1 MTSQLKAPKKPFPI
15 AGVFLILYALASL
28 TNSLIS
34 LISFIFRDLAL
45 YLEYLGLSDVV
56 INLILR
62 IPPVL
67 IGITALV
74 LAIVL
79 FIKRSGLSVAIALT
93 AFAFTNCLQFLLIAF
108 RNTEYIIN
116 NITVFIKYTEIT
128 NLFYSI
134 SSLSYVSELFF
145 IALALIILTVIA
157 FLLMKPERCKSF
169 LTKLWVVSLVLFVIS
184 FALSGTSLVID
195 VISTL
200 DNGYSLDIYYIYSS
214 CATSFISFLA
224 LLAHM
229 FLAIWFGRLASYRRK
244 LQAYEAATP
253 IETTAADVSE
263 APSLITET
271 IPVSDSETAS
281 AEQ

>member
-15 AGVFLILYALASL
+15 ASVFLILFALASL

-34 LISFIFRDLAL
+34 LISFIIRDLAL

-169 LTKLWVVSLVLFVIS
+169 LVKLWVVSLVLFVIS

-195 VISTL
+195 IISTL
-200 DNGYSLDIYYIYSS
+200 ASGYSVDIYYIFSS
-214 CATSFISFLA
+214 CATAFVSALA
-224 LLAHM
+224 LLANG

-253 IETTAADVSE
+253 IETTAA
-263 APSLITET
+263 
-271 IPVSDSETAS
+271 
-281 AEQ
+281 EQ